1 MKVVAVIG
9 KYFGTYPEIDKHIF
23 LARQLA
29 RMVWDMGGFGV
40 FTPHLNTAHFEAL
53 TKVNE
58 PTYQEFDRLVLE
70 RLVDGA
76 IVLPNWRAS
85 SGSRKEI
92 AYMNL
97 LNKPVFD
104 DLATMVMWRDGADA
118 HLFRGVQNV
127 DGVKYWIT
135 GSSGV
140 QKPPLSLGVGTD
152 IDKLLNY

>member
-1 MKVVAVIG
+1 MKIVAVIG

-23 LARQLA
+23 LARQLS
-29 RMVWDMGGFGV
+29 RMVWDLGGFGV

-53 TKVNE
+53 TKVDE

-70 RLVDGA
+70 KLVDGA

-92 AYMNL
+92 AYMNQ

-104 DLATMVMWRDGADA
+104 DLGALVMWRDGSASFILGEHSVADA
-118 HLFRGVQNV
+118 SYAITKYRGLP
-127 DGVKYWIT
+127 
-135 GSSGV
+135 
-140 QKPPLSLGVGTD
+140 PPLPLNVGTS
-152 IDKLLNY
+152 IAMLLNY